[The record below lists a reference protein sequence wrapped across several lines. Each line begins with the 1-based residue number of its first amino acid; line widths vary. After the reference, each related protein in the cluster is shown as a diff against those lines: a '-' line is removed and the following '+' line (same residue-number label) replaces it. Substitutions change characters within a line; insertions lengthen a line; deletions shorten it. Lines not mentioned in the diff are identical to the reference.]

1 MKCVKRKK
9 KKEKEDFRIWIEKN
23 IVIFIKILFV
33 M

>member
-1 MKCVKRKK
+1 MKCVKRK